1 MQGRTLATTGSM
13 FTPHERILLEN
24 VGQNH
29 GNQHFGWCKAEL
41 FFSSFTIFAY
51 PKKIKINWKKKENL
65 VHHWGGGNIANS
77 LYRAVACTT
86 LYYKLLYSLRL
97 VAAIGYWWSRLEKAS
112 VRQSNCGIWMS
123 VVSACTAGISMFF
136 GKTGT
141 LSKKKNEMSGQRGRN
156 RIIWE

>member
-1 MQGRTLATTGSM
+1 MREYSWRMLVKIMGTSILADVKQNFFFLLSPSLPTL
-13 FTPHERILLEN
+13 
-24 VGQNH
+24 
-29 GNQHFGWCKAEL
+29 
-41 FFSSFTIFAY
+41 
-51 PKKIKINWKKKENL
+51 KKIKINWKKKENL

-97 VAAIGYWWSRLEKAS
+97 VAAIGYWWNRLEKAS

-156 RIIWE
+156 GIIWE